1 MLDGPAC
8 GFVDL
13 AAAVSPSWPLPAVG
27 DFVWR
32 AVGEDGQPL
41 LGVSATRPGD
51 GDAADPEAHTWLDC
65 PHNTSTDSPAE
76 PPLLHCLATC
86 RALLDGR
93 VTAVYPLEG
102 LVTVRTRVLLPLAP
116 SRGSDAAADARARV
130 LSHLTC
136 DWPHFASSTP
146 APLPTHMP
154 SCRVL
159 GCALGCDAAGGS
171 RVPASQVLLADLL
184 ADLRPPRCDAS
195 SLCVPK
201 LHAGLPNL
209 GDLPAAALDAV
220 LCSLDSS
227 SFRAVASTCKALRQW
242 CATLSPGLHLQLH
255 PHQRDA
261 LAWMRRRELPPGD
274 VPHPL
279 WRPLLCDGVGEPQN
293 TVWGHLLTGELA
305 TSPPERLPDC
315 RGGMLCDEPGLGKT
329 ITVIALVL
337 ATKDTF
343 AAPPANALACGP
355 VGHTKG
361 WWYIPPPGSSTLEEE
376 QSTPTARPPP
386 EPQLQQSPPPSASGS
401 AGRGRRATAEH
412 LSRLGGFAALQ
423 NGRGGTS
430 SPAKGWPG
438 VSPLKSG
445 RQLFASQTPPEVTF
459 PEEHPAAVFCS
470 CTTLVACP
478 PAVLAHWQLQLRPL
492 ILAGRLSVAVLDSTS
507 HVDHGSPGACTW
519 LKSSALPP
527 PSCVASAF
535 DLILMPLTLLSNI
548 HASRDMDQ
556 AQHPLL
562 RIRWLRIVLD
572 EGHSL
577 GASLGH
583 TSRTAVAQQLRAE
596 RRWVVTG
603 TPTPAAVAKQ
613 NGQLAHLQP
622 LLSFLRVRGLA
633 DSMRDWC
640 AAVQRPLEQGAACGR
655 ERLAA
660 AQRLGH
666 LARRLVVRSRKEDIR
681 LKPFKMVHTVLQ
693 FTAMHAQQYN
703 ELVSHLRRSLLLADW
718 VDPSHEQSL
727 LNPRHAAWARNAVDN
742 LRQAA
747 CVTGHTVFMTQEDE
761 ICKAMEMLRA
771 HLLPRLGDTPALSHR
786 LATCRTAWQLARGAC
801 EACGRAVAAPL
812 VTPCGHVVCVH
823 CIRNRA
829 QPAPG
834 HTAPEYEVAPTQC
847 VVCSAP
853 FHMQPPTPRA
863 DNPTPRQAVP
873 QELIELQP
881 SLQQSGWEVN
891 PAEEAQGC
899 SSKVTH
905 LLARLRAIGAA
916 PVEAPSDREMA
927 AALAAAVFPWPQ
939 PSAVRE
945 ARRAAQQR
953 LAGGPGDDDDF
964 PAAPPLPP
972 VFPPLRPGEA
982 VPKAIVY
989 SSFATHL
996 HVLDLALTDAKVPF
1010 ATLARQGYD
1019 RRDKEAALASFMGD
1033 PLTRVVLLD
1042 RQGAEGLDLS
1052 CASHVFLCEPVP
1064 DRSLEQQVVSRAHRM
1079 GQQGVVTVEV
1089 LAMQDTAEAT
1099 LLNLSLARAGH
1110 TEPAVVVD
1118 AADDERTAAAAEAL
1132 SGRAILTSLRF
1143 ARCQGGDDA
1152 AASDAPSPSPARV
1165 QALAPQTTPEQGD
1178 RGVGGEKDDDDAA
1191 WAGGG
1196 MDDETHPLIGS
1207 RLVVDSGGDAPSQ
1220 PAPAAGHSDAP
1231 PSAAAPPAHA
1241 AGTEQAAV
1249 PGERRERR
1257 VMFAADHR
1265 ETGAAAWTLRLRG
1278 PQLSTA
1284 GGELELP
1291 QGETTTV
1298 AELRARAA
1306 RSVGLEPTTL
1316 RIRGGYPPRE
1326 LPPHGDPGAAATTV
1340 AQAGLHDR
1348 DVVHIE
1354 GVLPDHSRAPA
1365 PLASASAPQPKKRQA
1380 AGGRRFP
1387 GKARKLGVG
1396 QVPGGGPHAALDA
1409 AALEAAGPV
1418 ATAMAGAGL
1427 APDVGWLTAGG
1438 GPGDVAAIAAGVI
1451 AAARGGGGGSDA
1463 GLRELRSDLAR
1474 QVEARRA
1481 EQLGAVRVAAALAG
1495 RVEFGAMPDGR
1506 VHVTYAVPG
1515 PRGASAT
1522 SASDVFVDVPPL
1534 LLPMVLL
1541 MVASD
1546 TDDPV
1551 SRANLQPERM
1561 AVASPR
1567 VFWSLVRHTSVG
1579 PGKSFAA
1586 ALTEL
1591 VPQLDWATLTTR
1603 QRQRPERYRPVD
1615 V

>member
-8 GFVDL
+8 GFIDL
-13 AAAVSPSWPLPAVG
+13 AAAVSPSWPLPQVG
-27 DFVWR
+27 DFAWR
-32 AVGEDGQPL
+32 AVGADGQPL

-51 GDAADPEAHTWLDC
+51 GDAADPEAHTWLHC
-65 PHNTSTDSPAE
+65 PHTTTEGSTSPGEA
-76 PPLLHCLATC
+76 PLLYCLARI

-93 VTAVYPLEG
+93 VIAVSSEG
-102 LVTVRTRVLLPLAP
+102 LVTVRTRVLLPLAA
-116 SRGSDAAADARARV
+116 SRGSSDAAANARSRV
-130 LSHLTC
+130 LSHLRC
-136 DWPHFASSTP
+136 DWPHFANSTP
-146 APLPTHMP
+146 APPPTLMP

-171 RVPASQVLLADLL
+171 RVPASKVLLADLL

-220 LCSLDSS
+220 LCCLDPR
-227 SFRAVASTCKALRQW
+227 SFRAVASTCRALRLW

-261 LAWMRRRELPPGD
+261 LAWMRRREAPPGE

-279 WRPLLCDGVGEPQN
+279 WRPLLCDGPAAPQN

-305 TSPPERLPDC
+305 TAPPVRLPDC

-355 VGHTKG
+355 VGHAKG
-361 WWYIPPPGSSTLEEE
+361 WWYIPPPGNSTFEEEHSTL
-376 QSTPTARPPP
+376 TPLPPP
-386 EPQLQQSPPPSASGS
+386 DDAAEPQLQQTPPPSAGGS
-401 AGRGRRATAEH
+401 AGRGRRATADH

-423 NGRGGTS
+423 NGRGAIS
-430 SPAKGWPG
+430 SPAKG
-438 VSPLKSG
+438 VSPLKPG
-445 RQLFASQTPPEVTF
+445 RQLYASQTPSEF
-459 PEEHPAAVFCS
+459 ASAEEHPAAVFCS

-492 ILAGRLSVAVLDSTS
+492 VLAGRLSVAVLDSTAP
-507 HVDHGSPGACTW
+507 VDYGSPGACAW
-519 LKSSALPP
+519 LKSSTMPSALP
-527 PSCVASAF
+527 SLLASAF
-535 DLILMPLTLLSNI
+535 DIILMPLTLLSTI

-562 RIRWLRIVLD
+562 RIRWLRVVLD

-577 GASLGH
+577 GASLGN
-583 TSRTAVAQQLRAE
+583 TSRTAVAQELRAE

-613 NGQLAHLQP
+613 GGQLAHLQP

-633 DSMRDWC
+633 DSKHDWA

-660 AQRLGH
+660 AQRLGQ

-681 LKPFKMVHTVLQ
+681 LKPVKMVYTVLQ
-693 FTAMHAQQYN
+693 FTATHAQQYN
-703 ELVSHLRRSLLLADW
+703 DLVSHLRRSLLLTDW

-727 LNPRHAAWARNAVDN
+727 LNPRHREWATNAVAN

-747 CVTGHTVFMTQEDE
+747 CVTGHTVFMTQEEE
-761 ICKAMEMLRA
+761 ISKAMEMLRA
-771 HLLPRLGDTPALSHR
+771 NLLPQMGDTPALSHR
-786 LATCRTAWQLARGAC
+786 LATCRTAWQLARGSC

-829 QPAPG
+829 TQAPG
-834 HTAPEYEVAPTQC
+834 APAPEYEVAPTQC

-873 QELIELQP
+873 QDLIELQP

-891 PAEEAQGC
+891 PAREAQGC

-916 PVEAPSDREMA
+916 PVEVPSDREIA
-927 AALAAAVFPWPQ
+927 AALVAAAFPWPQ
-939 PSAVRE
+939 PSAGRE

-953 LAGGPGDDDDF
+953 LAGGAGAGNDDDV
-964 PAAPPLPP
+964 PAPPLPP

-989 SSFATHL
+989 SSFGTHL

-1010 ATLARQGYD
+1010 ATLARLGYG
-1019 RRDKEAALASFMGD
+1019 RGDKQAALASFMGD

-1079 GQQGVVTVEV
+1079 GQHGVVTVEV

-1099 LLNLSLARAGH
+1099 LLDLSLARARD

-1118 AADDERTAAAAEAL
+1118 AAHDQRTAAEAEML

-1143 ARCQGGDDA
+1143 ARCQGGD
-1152 AASDAPSPSPARV
+1152 APPV

-1178 RGVGGEKDDDDAA
+1178 RGVGGEEDDDDAA
-1191 WAGGG
+1191 WAGG
-1196 MDDETHPLIGS
+1196 MD
-1207 RLVVDSGGDAPSQ
+1207 VVDAGDALAQ
-1220 PAPAAGHSDAP
+1220 PAQAAGHSNVP
-1231 PSAAAPPAHA
+1231 PSAAAPPAAPPQHA
-1241 AGTEQAAV
+1241 AGTEEAAA
-1249 PGERRERR
+1249 GRERR
-1257 VMFAADHR
+1257 VMFAADP
-1265 ETGAAAWTLRLRG
+1265 EPGAASWTLRLRG
-1278 PQLSTA
+1278 PQLSMA
-1284 GGELELP
+1284 NVELELP
-1291 QGETTTV
+1291 QGEGTTV

-1306 RSVGLEPTTL
+1306 RSVGLEPTSL
-1316 RIRGGYPPRE
+1316 RMRGGYPPRE
-1326 LPPHGDPGAAATTV
+1326 LSPHGDPAAASTTV
-1340 AQAGLHDR
+1340 TQAGLHDR

-1354 GVLPDHSRAPA
+1354 GVLPDNSPA
-1365 PLASASAPQPKKRQA
+1365 PPPLAAASAPQPKKRQA

-1418 ATAMAGAGL
+1418 ATAMAGAGI
-1427 APDVGWLTAGG
+1427 APDVGWLTSGG
-1438 GPGDVAAIAAGVI
+1438 GPADVANIAAGLLQ
-1451 AAARGGGGGSDA
+1451 AARGGGGGNDA
-1463 GLRELRSDLAR
+1463 GMRELRLDLAR

-1506 VHVTYAVPG
+1506 VHVIYAVPG
-1515 PRGASAT
+1515 SRGATAT

-1567 VFWSLVRHTSVG
+1567 VFWSLVRHQAIG
-1579 PGKSFAA
+1579 PGKGFVA

-1591 VPQLDWATLTTR
+1591 VPQLDWASLTTR
-1603 QRQRPERYRPVD
+1603 QRQRPERYRPD